1 MRNIVTLFRKELA
14 AFFNSLIAYIVIIV
28 FLTGVGLF
36 FWVFGDSVLVTGM
49 ASMDNLF
56 AFAPWFFLFLV
67 PAITMRS
74 FAEEI
79 RSGTIEMLATK
90 PVTDWE
96 IILGKYFAAC
106 FLIVFSLVPTFV
118 YYLTLA
124 DLGTTSWNLDNG
136 PIIGAYLGLIALG
149 CVFSSV
155 GILASALTENQIVSF
170 IVALFLSFF
179 FYSGFDFLAELDSL
193 AGVNTLLLRLGMN
206 EHYRSIS
213 KGVVDTRDVIY
224 FVSFILICLFLTRF
238 SLALKKK

>member
-1 MRNIVTLFRKELA
+1 MKNSFTIFRKEVA

-36 FWVFGDSVLVTGM
+36 FWVFGDSVLITGIS
-49 ASMDNLF
+49 SMENLF

-106 FLIVFSLVPTFV
+106 FLIIFSLVPTFV

-124 DLGTTSWNLDNG
+124 DLGTTPWNLDNG
-136 PIIGAYLGLIALG
+136 PIAGAYLGLIALG

-170 IVALFLSFF
+170 IVSLFLCFF
-179 FYSGFDFLAELDSL
+179 FFSGFDFLAELNSL
-193 AGVNTLLLRLGMN
+193 AGINSILLRLGIN

-213 KGVVDTRDVIY
+213 KGVVDTRDVVY
-224 FVSFILICLFLTRF
+224 FLSFIILSLFLTIIILLF
-238 SLALKKK
+238 

>member
-1 MRNIVTLFRKELA
+1 MRNILTIFRKEVA

-36 FWVFGDSVLVTGM
+36 FWVFGDSVLITGIS
-49 ASMDNLF
+49 SMENLF

-79 RSGTIEMLATK
+79 RGGTIEMLVTK

-106 FLIVFSLVPTFV
+106 FLIIFSLVPTFI
-118 YYLTLA
+118 YYLSLA
-124 DLGTTSWNLDNG
+124 DLGTTPWNLDNG

-155 GILASALTENQIVSF
+155 GILASSLTENQIVAF

-179 FYSGFDFLAELDSL
+179 FYSGFDFLAELSSL
-193 AGVNTLLLRLGMN
+193 AEYNSFFLRMGIN

-224 FVSFILICLFLTRF
+224 FLSFIITCLFLTRLT
-238 SLALKKK
+238 LALKKK